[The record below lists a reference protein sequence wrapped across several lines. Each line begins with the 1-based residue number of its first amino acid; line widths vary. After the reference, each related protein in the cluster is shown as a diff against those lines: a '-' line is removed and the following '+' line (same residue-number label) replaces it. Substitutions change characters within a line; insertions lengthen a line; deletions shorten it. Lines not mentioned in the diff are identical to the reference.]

1 MKVMQREET
10 VWGLIQ
16 DVLRMSVEG
25 KITEQKEMG
34 YSDAYGIDVCDG

>member
-16 DVLRMSVEG
+16 DVLRMAVEG
-25 KITEQKEMG
+25 KITEQKN
-34 YSDAYGIDVCDG
+34 GISRQIWSRCM

>member
-1 MKVMQREET
+1 MKVMQRDET

-34 YSDAYGIDVCDG
+34 YPNRYGVDVCDG